1 MRDILR
7 LVVVLTLICAVTAG
21 ALSALKVTLAPK
33 IERQNDFYVRG
44 PALENLFGHPADELL
59 SNKINYTIDDQTY
72 PVFYMKDNSGVTGL
86 AIEAP
91 GHGGYGGDVYIMI
104 GINLEKSSLIGMEI
118 VRHSETPGVGSQIEK
133 ESFRKQWNGMPV
145 KESYALRGSGGE
157 IDAISGATYSS
168 KAVLDGTNRILGL
181 LQEHKDEIIKR
192 IQTKHG

>member
-44 PALENLFGHPADELL
+44 PALENLFGKPADDLL
-59 SNKINYTIDDQTY
+59 SNKINYIIDDQTY
-72 PVFYMKDNSGVTGL
+72 PVFYTKDNSGVTGL

-91 GHGGYGGDVYIMI
+91 GHGGYDGDVYIMI
-104 GINLEKSSLIGMEI
+104 GINLEKNSLMGMEV

-133 ESFRKQWNGMPV
+133 ESFRKQWSGKPV
-145 KESYALRGSGGE
+145 KENYALRGSGGE

-168 KAVLDGTNRILGL
+168 RAVVDGTNRILEL
-181 LQEHKDEIIKR
+181 IQNHKDDIINQIK
-192 IQTKHG
+192 TKHG